1 MDRTNSQML
10 LHASE
15 WDRLD
20 SVVQKLQ
27 KKCKDKFQ
35 VMIRA
40 ATKPLQAT
48 GTCVVKHL
56 MCELKIPLK
65 AMTLKFRSVCTVPGA
80 SY

>member
-1 MDRTNSQML
+1 ML

-15 WDRLD
+15 WDDRLE
-20 SVVQKLQ
+20 SVLQKLQ
-27 KKCKDKFQ
+27 KKCKDKLQ

-56 MCELKIPLK
+56 MCKLKIPLK
-65 AMTLKFRSVCTVPGA
+65 AMTFLSFT
-80 SY
+80 